1 MATGA
6 SMKNAD
12 DNIGGA
18 TRQGLSFLIAYLLA
32 QRSPKNPL
40 TVFAQL
46 GYQSFSMGR
55 NIV

>member
-12 DNIGGA
+12 DNIGEA